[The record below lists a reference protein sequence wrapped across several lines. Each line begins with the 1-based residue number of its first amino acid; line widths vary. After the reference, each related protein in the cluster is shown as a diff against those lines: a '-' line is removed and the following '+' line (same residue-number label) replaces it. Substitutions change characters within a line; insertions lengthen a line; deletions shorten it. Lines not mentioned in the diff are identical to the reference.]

1 MKTPKFLYPF
11 CVAAFACGGIMLIT
25 QLVTG
30 ISVATQAQCSG
41 VEYLRG
47 QRRIDQ
53 AALIKFCGENG
64 YFTGK

>member
-1 MKTPKFLYPF
+1 
-11 CVAAFACGGIMLIT
+11 MLVT

-47 QRRIDQ
+47 DKRNQQ
-53 AALIKFCGENG
+53 LSLVNFCRDNG
-64 YFTGK
+64 YYTGRLLQTMQ